1 MARPKRH
8 MRMFRPLPVAIGL
21 RYLRA
26 KRRNGF
32 ISFIS
37 LASILGIAL
46 GVTVLITTLAVM
58 SGFQK
63 EIRDRLLQMS
73 AHATVSADGEPMT
86 DWQHA
91 VDVAMKDPRVVGAA
105 PYIEIQG
112 MLAGPRVQGAVVQG
126 VDPALEPKVS
136 VLGEKMQKGSL
147 DSLQPGEFNI
157 LLGKELALWIGV
169 DVGDSVVATL
179 AEIQGTPAGA
189 MPRTKRFK
197 VSGIFEAGSNE
208 VDRGVAFVNM
218 SDLERVLRTEGAT
231 GVRLKLHDM
240 DQAYTVARD
249 LALNLDGYYRVMD
262 WTQQNAN
269 LYHSLRMEKTVMG
282 ILLSLIILMGAF
294 TLVNSQV
301 MLVTDKQADIA
312 ILRTL
317 GLTPGG
323 VMQVFMVQGTLIG
336 VIGTVLGAIGGV
348 TLTLNLERILDGI
361 EKLFNITLLPE
372 DVYYITGL
380 PTDMQ
385 AWDVTV
391 TLLTALLMSFLA
403 TLYPAWR
410 AARTQPAEAL
420 RYE

>member
-1 MARPKRH
+1 
-8 MRMFRPLPVAIGL
+8 MFKPVPVAIGL

-46 GVTVLITTLAVM
+46 GVTVLITTMAVM

-63 EIRDRLLQMS
+63 EIRDRLLQFA
-73 AHATVSADGEPMT
+73 AHATVVADGVPMQE
-86 DWQHA
+86 WRHA
-91 VDVAMKDPRVVGAA
+91 VDLAMQDPRVAGAA
-105 PYIEIQG
+105 PFIETEAL
-112 MLAGPRVQGAVVQG
+112 LAGPRKQPAMVRG
-126 VDPALEPKVS
+126 VLPEFEQQVS
-136 VLGEKMQKGSL
+136 VLAEKMKRGTAGSL
-147 DSLQPGEFNI
+147 EDGAYNI
-157 LLGKELALWIGV
+157 LLGQELALWLGV
-169 DVGDSVVATL
+169 DIGDPVTVML
-179 AEIQGTPAGA
+179 PEFQGSPMGA
-189 MPRTKRFK
+189 MPRYKRFT
-197 VSGIFEAGSNE
+197 VSGIFSAGHNE
-208 VDRGVAFVNM
+208 IDRGLAMVHMA
-218 SDLERVLRTEGAT
+218 DLQRVLRMDGAS
-231 GVRLKLHDM
+231 GVRLMLHDM
-240 DQAYTVARD
+240 NRSYEVARE
-249 LALNLDGYYRVMD
+249 LAMKLPGFYRVSD
-262 WTQQNAN
+262 WTRENAN
-269 LYHSLRMEKTVMG
+269 LYQSLKMEKTVMG

-336 VIGTVLGAIGGV
+336 VIGTVLGFVGGI
-348 TLTLNLERILDGI
+348 TLTWNLERILDGI
-361 EKLFNITLLPE
+361 EAVFDITLLPE

-385 AWDVTV
+385 SDDVV
-391 TLLTALLMSFLA
+391 LTLVVALLMSFLA

>member
-1 MARPKRH
+1 
-8 MRMFRPLPVAIGL
+8 MFKPLPVAIGL

-37 LASILGIAL
+37 MASILGIAL
-46 GVTVLITTLAVM
+46 GVMVLITTLAVM

-73 AHATVSADGEPMT
+73 ADGEPMAN
-86 DWQHA
+86 WQHA
-91 VDVAMKDPRVVGAA
+91 IDVATKDPRVAGAA

-112 MLAGPRVQGAVVQG
+112 MLSGLRVQGAIIQG
-126 VDPALEPKVS
+126 VDPAQESKVS
-136 VLGEKMQKGSL
+136 VLAEKMTKGKL
-147 DSLQPGEFNI
+147 DSLQPGEFNMVV
-157 LLGKELALWIGV
+157 GKELAIWLGV

-179 AEIQGTPAGA
+179 AEVQGTPMGA
-189 MPRTKRFK
+189 MPRVKRFK

-208 VDRGVAFVNM
+208 VDRGVAFTNM
-218 SDLERVLRTEGAT
+218 QDMERVLRMDGVT
-231 GVRLKLHDM
+231 GVRLKMHDM

-249 LALNLDGYYRVMD
+249 LAVNLNGYYRVSD
-262 WTQQNAN
+262 WTQENAN

-282 ILLSLIILMGAF
+282 ILLSLIVAMGAF
-294 TLVNSQV
+294 NLVSSQV

-336 VIGTVLGAIGGV
+336 VFGTIVGV
-348 TLTLNLERILDGI
+348 ISGITLTLNLERILGLI
-361 EKLFNITLLPE
+361 ESIFNIKLLPE

-385 AWDVTV
+385 TGDIVVITV
-391 TLLTALLMSFLA
+391 VALLMSFAA

>member
-1 MARPKRH
+1 
-8 MRMFRPLPVAIGL
+8 MFKPLPVAIGL

-37 LASILGIAL
+37 MASILGIAL

-63 EIRDRLLQMS
+63 EIRDRLLQMA
-73 AHATVSADGEPMT
+73 AHATVSADGAPLR
-86 DWQHA
+86 DWQTA
-91 VDVAMKDPRVVGAA
+91 LRVAGADPRVAGAA
-105 PYIEIQG
+105 PYIESQALITGTRNQPAIVRG
-112 MLAGPRVQGAVVQG
+112 VV
-126 VDPALEPKVS
+126 PAQEDKVS
-136 VLGEKMQKGSL
+136 VLAQKMKQGSA
-147 DSLQPGEFNI
+147 DSLTPGSYNI
-157 LLGKELALWIGV
+157 LLGQELALWLGV
-169 DVGDSVVATL
+169 NVGDKVVVML
-179 AEIQGTPAGA
+179 AEPQATPFGA
-189 MPRTKRFK
+189 APRYKRFT
-197 VSGIFEAGSNE
+197 VSGIFEAGYNE
-208 VDRGVAFVNM
+208 IDRGLAVANM
-218 SDLERVLRTEGAT
+218 EDMARVLRMDGVT
-231 GVRLKLHDM
+231 GVRLKLYDM
-240 DQAYTVARD
+240 DRAWEVASD
-249 LALNLDGYYRVMD
+249 LALKLPGDHRVSD
-262 WTQQNAN
+262 WTQENAN

-282 ILLSLIILMGAF
+282 ILLSLIIAMGAF
-294 TLVNSQV
+294 NLVSSQV

-323 VMQVFMVQGTLIG
+323 VMKVFMVQGSLIG
-336 VIGTVLGAIGGV
+336 IIGTVLGVVGGI
-348 TLTLNLERILDGI
+348 TLTLNLERILGAI
-361 EKLFNITLLPE
+361 ESLFNIKLLPE

-385 AWDVTV
+385 TPDVVAITV
-391 TLLTALLMSFLA
+391 VALLMSFLA

>member
-1 MARPKRH
+1 
-8 MRMFRPLPVAIGL
+8 MFKPLPVAIGL

-37 LASILGIAL
+37 MASILGIAL
-46 GVTVLITTLAVM
+46 GVMVLITTLAVM

-73 AHATVSADGEPMT
+73 AHATVSADGEPMAN
-86 DWQHA
+86 WQHA
-91 VDVAMKDPRVVGAA
+91 VDVATKDPRVAGAA

-112 MLAGPRVQGAVVQG
+112 MLSGLRVQGAIIQG
-126 VDPALEPKVS
+126 VDPAQESKVS
-136 VLGEKMQKGSL
+136 VLAEKMTKGKL
-147 DSLQPGEFNI
+147 DSLQPGEFNMVV
-157 LLGKELALWIGV
+157 GKELAIWLGV

-179 AEIQGTPAGA
+179 AEVQGTPMGA
-189 MPRTKRFK
+189 MPRVKRFK

-208 VDRGVAFVNM
+208 VDRGVAFTNM
-218 SDLERVLRTEGAT
+218 QDMERVLRMDGVT
-231 GVRLKLHDM
+231 GVRLKMHDM

-249 LALNLDGYYRVMD
+249 LAVNLNGYYRVSD
-262 WTQQNAN
+262 WTQENAN

-282 ILLSLIILMGAF
+282 ILLSLIVAMGAF
-294 TLVNSQV
+294 NLVSSQV

-336 VIGTVLGAIGGV
+336 VFGTIVGVLGGI
-348 TLTLNLERILDGI
+348 TLTLNLERILGLI
-361 EKLFNITLLPE
+361 ETVFSIKLLPE

-385 AWDVTV
+385 TADIVVITV
-391 TLLTALLMSFLA
+391 VALLMSFAA
-403 TLYPAWR
+403 TIYPAWR

>member
-1 MARPKRH
+1 
-8 MRMFRPLPVAIGL
+8 MFKPLPVAIGL

-26 KRRNGF
+26 KRRNNF

-37 LASILGIAL
+37 MASILGIAL

-63 EIRDRLLQMS
+63 EIRDRLLQMA
-73 AHATVSADGEPMT
+73 AHATVSAQGAPMQ

-91 VDVAMKDPRVVGAA
+91 VDVAMHDQRVAGAA
-105 PYIEIQG
+105 PYVEEEA
-112 MLAGPRVQGAVVQG
+112 LLTG
-126 VDPALEPKVS
+126 VRNQPAIVRGIVPAEEAKVS
-136 VLGEKMQKGSL
+136 VLAKKMKQGSV
-147 DSLQPGEFNI
+147 DSLTPGSYNI
-157 LLGKELALWIGV
+157 VLGQELALWLGV
-169 DVGDSVVATL
+169 AVGDKVVVMLGEPQASPM
-179 AEIQGTPAGA
+179 G
-189 MPRTKRFK
+189 MVPRYKRFT
-197 VSGIFEAGSNE
+197 VSGIFEAGYNE
-208 VDRGVAFVNM
+208 VDRGLAVTNM
-218 SDLERVLRTEGAT
+218 TDLQRVLRMGDGVT

-240 DQAYTVARD
+240 DLAWNVARD
-249 LALNLDGYYRVMD
+249 LALKLRGPYMVSD
-262 WTQQNAN
+262 WTRENAN
-269 LYHSLRMEKTVMG
+269 LYQSLKMEKTVMG
-282 ILLSLIILMGAF
+282 ILLSLIIAMGAF
-294 TLVNSQV
+294 NLVSSQV

-317 GLTPGG
+317 GLSPGG

-336 VIGTVLGAIGGV
+336 VIGTVAGVIGGIV
-348 TLTLNLERILDGI
+348 LTLNLERILAGI
-361 EKLFNITLLPE
+361 EAVFNIKLLPE

-385 AWDVTV
+385 PHDVVVITV
-391 TLLTALLMSFLA
+391 VALLMSFLA

>member
-1 MARPKRH
+1 
-8 MRMFRPLPVAIGL
+8 MFKPVPVAIGL

-46 GVTVLITTLAVM
+46 GVTVLITTMAVM

-63 EIRDRLLQMS
+63 EIRDRLLQFA
-73 AHATVSADGEPMT
+73 AHATVVADGVPMQN
-86 DWQHA
+86 WQHA
-91 VDVAMKDPRVVGAA
+91 LDVAAADPRVAGAA
-105 PYIEIQG
+105 PFIETEA
-112 MLAGPRVQGAVVQG
+112 LLSGPRKQPAMVRGIV
-126 VDPALEPKVS
+126 PALEDQVS
-136 VLGEKMQKGSL
+136 VLAEKMKRGSADTL
-147 DSLQPGEFNI
+147 ADGSYNI
-157 LLGKELALWIGV
+157 LLGQELALWLGV
-169 DVGDSVVATL
+169 DLGDQVTVML
-179 AEIQGTPAGA
+179 PEFQGSPIGA
-189 MPRTKRFK
+189 MPRYKRFT
-197 VSGIFEAGSNE
+197 VSGVFEAGYNDI
-208 VDRGVAFVNM
+208 DRGLAVVHMA
-218 SDLERVLRTEGAT
+218 DLQRVLRMDGAS
-231 GVRLKLHDM
+231 GVRLMLHDM
-240 DQAYTVARD
+240 NQAYEVARD
-249 LALNLDGYYRVMD
+249 LALKLPGYYRVSD
-262 WTQQNAN
+262 WTRENAN
-269 LYHSLRMEKTVMG
+269 LYQSLKMEKTVMG

-336 VIGTVLGAIGGV
+336 IIGTVLGFIGGV
-348 TLTLNLERILDGI
+348 TLTWNLERILDGI
-361 EKLFNITLLPE
+361 EALFNVTLLPE

-385 AWDVTV
+385 TNDVV
-391 TLLTALLMSFLA
+391 LTLVVALVMSFLA

>member
-1 MARPKRH
+1 
-8 MRMFRPLPVAIGL
+8 MFKPIPVAIGL

-37 LASILGIAL
+37 MASILGIAL

-63 EIRDRLLQMS
+63 EIRDRLLQMT
-73 AHATVSADGEPMT
+73 AHTTITADGAPMSN
-86 DWQHA
+86 WQHA
-91 VDVAMKDPRVVGAA
+91 VDTARKDPRVAGAA
-105 PYIEIQG
+105 PYIEIQA
-112 MLAGPRVQGAVVQG
+112 MLSGPRVQGAIVQG
-126 VDPALEPKVS
+126 IDPALEPAVS
-136 VLGEKMQKGSL
+136 VINTKLTKGSF
-147 DSLQPGEFNI
+147 DSLTPGSYN
-157 LLGKELALWIGV
+157 LLVGKELAIWLGV
-169 DVGDSVVATL
+169 DVGDNVLVTL
-179 AEIQGTPAGA
+179 AEVQGTPMGA
-189 MPRTKRFK
+189 MPRLKRFT
-197 VSGIFEAGSNE
+197 VSGIFEAGYNE
-208 VDRGVAFVNM
+208 IDRGVAYANM
-218 SDLERVLRTEGAT
+218 ADLERVLRMDGVT

-240 DQAYTVARD
+240 DKALDVGLD
-249 LALNLDGYYRVMD
+249 LAHTLGGGYRVSD

-269 LYHSLRMEKTVMG
+269 LYHSLRMEKVVMG
-282 ILLSLIILMGAF
+282 ILLSLIIAMGAF
-294 TLVNSQV
+294 NLVSSQV

-323 VMQVFMVQGTLIG
+323 VMQVFMVQGSLIG
-336 VIGTVLGAIGGV
+336 IFGTVLGVVGGI
-348 TLTLNLERILDGI
+348 TLTLNLERILGAI
-361 EKLFNITLLPE
+361 ETLFNVKLLPE

-385 AWDVTV
+385 TPDIVIITV
-391 TLLTALLMSFLA
+391 VALVMSFLA